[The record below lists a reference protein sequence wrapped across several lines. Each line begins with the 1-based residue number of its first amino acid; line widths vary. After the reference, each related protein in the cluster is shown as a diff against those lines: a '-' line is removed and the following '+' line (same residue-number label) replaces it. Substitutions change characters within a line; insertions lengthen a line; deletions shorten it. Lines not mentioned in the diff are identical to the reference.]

1 MIRGKNLIQRKIS
14 VSPVD
19 AGSAVSSVFCV
30 LARLADK
37 LLLKGFASM
46 RRSVALLSAVVLS
59 RIVLTG
65 IVLTGIVFMGISLAQ
80 SSPAPASN
88 DHESERKV
96 IVRAAATYPE
106 LARKAHLQGVVKVEA
121 VVRPNGTVKTT
132 RVVGGN
138 PVLVGAATDAVS
150 KWKFE
155 PLSNETTEVI
165 QVTFVP
171 Q

>member
-1 MIRGKNLIQRKIS
+1 
-14 VSPVD
+14 
-19 AGSAVSSVFCV
+19 
-30 LARLADK
+30 
-37 LLLKGFASM
+37 M
-46 RRSVALLSAVVLS
+46 RRGVALLSAVALA

-65 IVLTGIVFMGISLAQ
+65 IALLGVSFAQ
-80 SSPAPASN
+80 SSPAAATTE
-88 DHESERKV
+88 HESERKV
-96 IVRAAATYPE
+96 VVRTAPIYPE

-138 PVLVGAATDAVS
+138 PVLVEAATDAVS

-155 PLSNETTEVI
+155 PGSNETTEVI
-165 QVTFVP
+165 QLTFVP

>member
-59 RIVLTG
+59 R